1 MLPYNTIYGGRNIMN
16 LIKKYPKI
24 MFMIIVKLY
33 WIISFF
39 FTVYII
45 QNQIPNLRQFV
56 LGSIFTIT
64 TLPLNY
70 WLTYGFGEIK

>member
-1 MLPYNTIYGGRNIMN
+1 MHK

-24 MFMIIVKLY
+24 SFMVITKIW

-39 FTVYII
+39 FTIFII
-45 QNQIPNLRQFV
+45 QNQMPTTRQFV
-56 LGSIFTIT
+56 LGSIYTII

-70 WLTYGFGEIK
+70 WLTYSFGKEK

>member
-1 MLPYNTIYGGRNIMN
+1 MS

-24 MFMIIVKLY
+24 SFMIIVKLY
-33 WIISFF
+33 WIVSFF

-45 QNQIPNLRQFV
+45 QNQMPSLRQFI
-56 LGSIFTIT
+56 LGSIFTII

-70 WLTYGFGEIK
+70 WLTYNFGDKE

>member
-1 MLPYNTIYGGRNIMN
+1 MN
-16 LIKKYPKI
+16 LIKKYPKTA
-24 MFMIIVKLY
+24 FMIIVKIY

-45 QNQIPNLRQFV
+45 QNQIPTIRQFV
-56 LGSIFTIT
+56 LGSIFTII

-70 WLTYGFGEIK
+70 WLTYKFTESKK